1 MENILE
7 VIGVNK
13 KFARFKIED
22 INFSLKKG
30 TVMGVI
36 GANGA
41 GKSTI
46 IKSIIGIN
54 EVDLGKIIAFGENL
68 LENPRLK
75 EKIGIVYDT
84 PMGIGNYRLEK
95 NIRMIKKFY
104 KSWDDSKFNYYS
116 KKFSLDMF
124 ERLKNLSKGQ
134 ELRYSLAIA
143 LSYNAELLI
152 LDEPTAGL
160 DAVIR
165 DELLDI
171 LFELVENEEISV
183 LYSTHVTTDLERIAD
198 YITFVKKGR
207 IEFSLEKDK
216 LIEETI
222 LVKGK
227 KEDLNE
233 EIKKYLKGIR
243 LHKYGFEAITNE
255 KEKLKA
261 INKSLVFEEAS
272 LDQIIVHLTKEG

>member
-1 MENILE
+1 
-7 VIGVNK
+7 
-13 KFARFKIED
+13 
-22 INFSLKKG
+22 
-30 TVMGVI
+30 
-36 GANGA
+36 
-41 GKSTI
+41 
-46 IKSIIGIN
+46 
-54 EVDLGKIIAFGENL
+54 
-68 LENPRLK
+68 
-75 EKIGIVYDT
+75 
-84 PMGIGNYRLEK
+84 
-95 NIRMIKKFY
+95 
-104 KSWDDSKFNYYS
+104 
-116 KKFSLDMF
+116 
-124 ERLKNLSKGQ
+124 
-134 ELRYSLAIA
+134 
-143 LSYNAELLI
+143 
-152 LDEPTAGL
+152 
-160 DAVIR
+160 
-165 DELLDI
+165 LLDI

-216 LIEETI
+216 LIEETV

-261 INKSLVFEEAS
+261 IKENLVFEEAS